1 MPVLSL
7 PSLPGPICSNPNP
20 ARTWIQTPR
29 CPPRRLSTK
38 LTATLNNNPYSSA
51 GDFLRQLSVS
61 SVVLIGLGLSSLW
74 AFPPPASARICPASP
89 SSLAHAQETLVG
101 WLYFVLHC
109 LCLSCCG
116 EFKHFW
122 ASISAYCLRK
132 EESEILSN
140 TDNGGEFENLENIE
154 DEDMKGAFER
164 WKSKTYALTVPLRI
178 VALKEFLKSQGKRV
192 RFHPEFRRSLRDIFH
207 ELSNPFN
214 KGKINRKSAV
224 AADLVTLGDS
234 WLNFA
239 IGKGLIEPMTR
250 AEDQDW
256 FQDLSDKWKVYLR
269 RSSEGNLDSQ
279 GRIWAVPYRWG
290 SMVIAYNRKE
300 FQKHKLA
307 PLQDWSDL
315 WRPELAGKISMVDSP
330 REIVG
335 AVLKC
340 MGASYNTTNI
350 DSQVVGGKYAVLHQ
364 LELLVQQVRL
374 FDSQHYLKAFRAGDV
389 WVAVGWSSDVLPVA
403 KTMSNVS
410 VIVPKSGASLWA
422 DFWAVPSA
430 SRLVTDQIGGRVRGP
445 SPLVEQ
451 WVEFCLQPERALPFK
466 EEIIAGASPISLK
479 STVEGPQERRNGR
492 PELDTN
498 LISNIPPAEILSRCE
513 LLEPLSE
520 DTLSDYQW
528 LIQSLPKPHHSIM
541 NRLTRSIS
549 STFPAFWSKLQ
560 SRAA

>member
-1 MPVLSL
+1 MAVLSL
-7 PSLPGPICSNPNP
+7 PSLPGPTYSNPNP
-20 ARTWIQTPR
+20 TRTWIRTPR
-29 CPPRRLSTK
+29 YSPRHRSIK
-38 LTATLNNNPYSSA
+38 LTATLNNNPCSPA

-61 SVVLIGLGLSSLW
+61 SVLLIGVGLSSLW
-74 AFPPPASARICPASP
+74 AFSSPASARISPASP
-89 SSLAHAQETLVG
+89 LSLAHAQETLDT
-101 WLYFVLHC
+101 
-109 LCLSCCG
+109 
-116 EFKHFW
+116 
-122 ASISAYCLRK
+122 
-132 EESEILSN
+132 N
-140 TDNGGEFENLENIE
+140 NGGEFENLENIE
-154 DEDMKGAFER
+154 DEEMRAAFER

-178 VALKEFLKSQGKRV
+178 VALEGSLPPIWVREFLKSQGKRV
-192 RFHPEFRRSLRDIFH
+192 RFRPEFRRSLRDIFH

-239 IGKGLIEPMTR
+239 IGKGLIEPMKG

-279 GRIWAVPYRWG
+279 GRIWAAPYRWG
-290 SMVIAYNRKE
+290 SMVIAYNKKE
-300 FQKHKLA
+300 FQNHKLA
-307 PLQDWSDL
+307 PVEDWSDL

-335 AVLKC
+335 AVLKY

-350 DSQVVGGKYAVLHQ
+350 DSQVVGGKYAVLQ
-364 LELLVQQVRL
+364 RLELLVQQVRL
-374 FDSQHYLKAFRAGDV
+374 FDSQDYLKAFRAGDV

-422 DFWAVPSA
+422 DFWAVPNA

-479 STVEGPQERRNGR
+479 STVEGPQQRRNGR
-492 PELDTN
+492 PKLDTN
-498 LISNIPPAEILSRCE
+498 LIANIPPAEILSRCE

-520 DTLSDYQW
+520 DALSDYRW
-528 LIQSLPKPHHSIM
+528 LIQSLQKPHHSIM

-549 STFPAFWSKLQ
+549 STVPAFWSKLQ
-560 SRAA
+560 SKAA